1 MTTEQFLKPR
11 NQLHISITVPEI
23 FSSLHITIHE
33 AKIALG
39 NLLEQNPQI
48 WIQAFESLK
57 KTPANT
63 SQLPQISKE
72 QRETVLSSLREFSD
86 EDLDDDMDSETLI
99 QSIKSSRRNKENS
112 HNFFD
117 E

>member
-57 KTPANT
+57 KTDAK
-63 SQLPQISKE
+63 SLQQLPQISKE
-72 QRETVLSSLREFSD
+72 QREAVLSTLRE
-86 EDLDDDMDSETLI
+86 LD
-99 QSIKSSRRNKENS
+99 KK
-112 HNFFD
+112 
-117 E
+117 